1 MASAQ
6 PLNVI
11 LCAREHLYNASTHER
26 PFVFQSYWGWE
37 QCSKSSL
44 SFQRNDENIQNFLPA
59 HMGRANMRS
68 LHCQMSSN

>member
-1 MASAQ
+1 MASAK

-11 LCAREHLYNASTHER
+11 LCAREDLDNASAHEC
-26 PFVFQSYWGWE
+26 PFGFQNYLGWK

-44 SFQRNDENIQNFLPA
+44 SFQRNDENIQNFLPV

-68 LHCQMSSN
+68 LHYQMS